1 MRFKAFAKRLYEE
14 YENDAVAD
22 SAAALSYYFVF
33 ALFPFLFFLAT
44 LTAFIPY
51 VRQLRRPDPG
61 ARARDPARRRR
72 SALVETHLRELV
84 ENPRPRLLTV
94 GLLATLYSASRG
106 VDALRKTLNLAY
118 DVKESRK
125 WWRTELVAFGMTIGG
140 ALLVLVAVA
149 ALTAGG
155 TAGFWLASRVGI
167 AHQYVFVWSW
177 LRWPV
182 TALVIMLCA
191 ALAYY
196 VLPDV
201 KQKFKF
207 ITPGS
212 VLGTLVWLLGTW
224 GFSVYASHFGSYN
237 VTYGSIGG
245 VIVLLTWFYISGF
258 IFLMGGEINAIIEHA
273 SPDGKDSGARAPGEA
288 PPPAS
293 ERPSAVPAGAADSAS
308 AAARSKG
315 GIPPRGTGGTSM
327 KRERLPRW
335 LRRLVIASAIV
346 VGVVVAIRLVLDPV
360 ATHFTR
366 KALNDADGIRGDF
379 QQRPRH
385 GVSARLRD
393 RPPQDRRAPG

>member
-1 MRFKAFAKRLYEE
+1 MSLKTFLKRLYEE

-22 SAAALSYYFVF
+22 SAAALGYYFVF

-44 LTAFIPY
+44 LTAFVPY
-51 VRQLRRPDPG
+51 VRHSVDLVL
-61 ARARDPARRRR
+61 ARAHAILPAQ
-72 SALVETHLRELV
+72 ALGLVETHLRELV
-84 ENPRPRLLTV
+84 DNPRPRLLTV

-140 ALLVLVAVA
+140 ALLVLVAIA

-155 TAGFWLASRVGI
+155 AAGHWVASRVGI
-167 AHQYVFVWSW
+167 GHQSVLVWSW

-196 VLPDV
+196 LLPDV

-212 VLGTLVWLLGTW
+212 VLGTVVWLLGTW
-224 GFSVYASHFGSYN
+224 GFSVYASNFGSYN

-273 SPDGKDSGARAPGEA
+273 SPEGKDSGARAPGEA

-293 ERPSAVPAGAADSAS
+293 ERPSAVPAGAADSAA

-315 GIPPRGTGGTSM
+315 GIPPEAQEAHR
-327 KRERLPRW
+327 
-335 LRRLVIASAIV
+335 
-346 VGVVVAIRLVLDPV
+346 
-360 ATHFTR
+360 
-366 KALNDADGIRGDF
+366 
-379 QQRPRH
+379 
-385 GVSARLRD
+385 
-393 RPPQDRRAPG
+393 

>member
-1 MRFKAFAKRLYEE
+1 MRFKAFVKRLYEE

-51 VRQLRRPDPG
+51 VRHSVDLIL
-61 ARARDPARRRR
+61 ARAHAILPAQ
-72 SALVETHLRELV
+72 AIGLVETHLRELV
-84 ENPRPRLLTV
+84 ERPRPHLLTLGIV
-94 GLLATLYSASRG
+94 ATLYSASRG

-140 ALLVLVAVA
+140 AVLVLVAIA

-155 TAGFWLASRVGI
+155 AAGHWVASRVGI
-167 AHQYVFVWSW
+167 GHQYVLVWSW

-224 GFSVYASHFGSYN
+224 GFSVYASNFGSYN

-273 SPDGKDSGARAPGEA
+273 SPEGKDSGARAPGQA

-293 ERPSAVPAGAADSAS
+293 ERPSAVPAGAADSAA

-315 GIPPRGTGGTSM
+315 GIPGEAQGAHR
-327 KRERLPRW
+327 
-335 LRRLVIASAIV
+335 
-346 VGVVVAIRLVLDPV
+346 
-360 ATHFTR
+360 
-366 KALNDADGIRGDF
+366 
-379 QQRPRH
+379 
-385 GVSARLRD
+385 
-393 RPPQDRRAPG
+393 